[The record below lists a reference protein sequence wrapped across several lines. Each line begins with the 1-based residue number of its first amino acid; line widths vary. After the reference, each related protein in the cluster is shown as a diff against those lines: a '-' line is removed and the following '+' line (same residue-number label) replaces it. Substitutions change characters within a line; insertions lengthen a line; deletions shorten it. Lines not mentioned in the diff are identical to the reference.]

1 MKTFNYAIL
10 FVAFLFLTQSAV
22 AVSGPSDP
30 DKALNLFKKYL
41 NNMVQRVEKVEDP
54 AEKREVLNSSLD
66 KLISVFETVQGIG
79 FISQKDKKAIEL
91 LKADFI
97 DKRNELNGLDGY
109 QQVADNKLNNFAN
122 YVQQDIEQ
130 SDRITITISATLLV
144 IILVL
149 LLLL

>member
-1 MKTFNYAIL
+1 MKTFNCAIL

-30 DKALNLFKKYL
+30 DKALNLFKKYV

-54 AEKREVLNSSLD
+54 AEKRKVLNSSFD
-66 KLISVFETVQGIG
+66 KLVSVFETVQGIG
-79 FISQKDKKAIEL
+79 FISQKDKEAVKL
-91 LKADFI
+91 LKADII
-97 DKRNELNGLDGY
+97 DKKNELNGFEGY
-109 QQVADNKLNNFAN
+109 QRVADNKLNNFAN

-130 SDRITITISATLLV
+130 SDTVTITISATLLV